1 MPPSKRAKLAEL
13 PSDDEELPSSDGES
27 DTDSSRSD
35 GDSSSSDGDDA
46 SQEVHTRTSFSTPS
60 GFSVS
65 AAATV

>member
-13 PSDDEELPSSDGES
+13 PSDDEFPSSDGES

-35 GDSSSSDGDDA
+35 GDNSSSDGDGA
-46 SQEVHTRTSFSTPS
+46 SQEVPTPTSFSPAS